1 MKQSRQLEI
10 IQEYI
15 SISQET
21 DEEIILHL
29 IEETGAH
36 PDLINEQLR
45 NRAPQ
50 DKEFNYLENI

>member
-1 MKQSRQLEI
+1 MKPARQLEI

-15 SISQET
+15 STSQET

-45 NRAPQ
+45 NRVPQ

>member
-1 MKQSRQLEI
+1 MKPARQLEI

-15 SISQET
+15 STSQET

-36 PDLINEQLR
+36 PDLINEQLQ
-45 NRAPQ
+45 NRVPQ

>member
-1 MKQSRQLEI
+1 MKPARQLEI

-15 SISQET
+15 STSQET

-45 NRAPQ
+45 NRTPQ